1 MRLFHIPGSR
11 STRVLWTLEEIGAP
25 YDISVLGREEKNS
38 DAHRARHPLGRVPV
52 LELDDGSYVFESAA
66 ICLYLGDLHPEA
78 GVLPAAGTTERALAF
93 QWTVFTMSELE
104 PAVFGWLRARRAD
117 EDETAPAARLGPL
130 QETLTTALGDR
141 PWILGE
147 AFSVADVFLASL
159 LGTVVRRELGDPGPS
174 LQAYAERA
182 LERPANVRAEAIGR

>member
-25 YDISVLGREEKNS
+25 YAVTVLDREQKNS
-38 DAHRARHPLGRVPV
+38 DEHRMRHPLGRVPV

-93 QWTVFTMSELE
+93 QWTVFVMSELE
-104 PAVFGWLRARRAD
+104 PAVFGLLRARRA
-117 EDETAPAARLGPL
+117 EQDETTAAARLAPL
-130 QETLTTALGDR
+130 EEVLATALGGR
-141 PWILGE
+141 TWILGE
-147 AFSVADVFLASL
+147 TFSVADVFLASL
-159 LGTVVRRELGDPGPS
+159 LGTMVRRELGDPGPS
-174 LQAYAERA
+174 LRAYAERA
-182 LERPANVRAEAIGR
+182 LERPANVKAEAVGR